1 MKTLMD
7 ATPVIKGD
15 IRIDPFVEV
24 IHYFWEFL
32 LKCLEIKYWSK
43 QPMEKGAI
51 IPSTSSVVLAL
62 GFSGGKPPAS
72 PSDHLSSLLS
82 TTSQ

>member
-7 ATPVIKGD
+7 ASPVIKGD
-15 IRIDPFVEV
+15 IRIDPFAEV

-32 LKCLEIKYWSK
+32 LNALRSNIGPRNPWKR
-43 QPMEKGAI
+43 AI

>member
-1 MKTLMD
+1 MD

-43 QPMEKGAI
+43 QPMEKGDHSFNVVS
-51 IPSTSSVVLAL
+51 STCPWVFR
-62 GFSGGKPPAS
+62 GQ
-72 PSDHLSSLLS
+72 
-82 TTSQ
+82 TSCLTL